1 MATCWDLAITNF
13 GQMGVVGASMGFWP
27 GGLDSGDIVMALR
40 ILTLTVTHSYDT

>member
-27 GGLDSGDIVMALR
+27 GGLDSGHTALP
-40 ILTLTVTHSYDT
+40 TLTITHSYDT